1 MTACALSPEKA
12 STEKEALLLVCGA
25 LAELQDPFSVLAFSG
40 ESAQA
45 VTMRTLK
52 SFEERYGREVALRIA
67 ALEPESYTRAGAA
80 LRHASTLLMQKPA
93 RHRLLLLLSDG
104 KPNDVDEYEG
114 RYGIEDMQQAV
125 VEARLQGIFPF
136 CLTVDRQAASYLPRI
151 FGAGHYALLPR
162 PELLPTALL
171 EWLKHFIAQ

>member
-1 MTACALSPEKA
+1 M
-12 STEKEALLLVCGA
+12 
-25 LAELQDPFSVLAFSG
+25 
-40 ESAQA
+40 
-45 VTMRTLK
+45 
-52 SFEERYGREVALRIA
+52 ALRIA

-114 RYGIEDMQQAV
+114 AYGIEDMQQAV

-136 CLTVDRQAASYLPRI
+136 CLTVDRQAAGYLPRI

-171 EWLKHFIAQ
+171 EWLKHFIVQ